1 MNAKE
6 IILCNDIKLLKKLSL
21 IKAVKAELIIFLTEL
36 EDIAGCLDEP
46 FERSDY
52 IYELGCYIFMMDEG
66 VLGGADISEILKTAT
81 RYNKYLTSTFNNFI
95 FEDEVKNV
103 ERIEE
108 ETKELINN
116 LSKVR

>member
-1 MNAKE
+1 MNIDE
-6 IILCNDIKLLKKLSL
+6 IILCNDIKLLKKLSI
-21 IKAVKAELIIFLTEL
+21 IKSAKTELITFLTKL
-36 EDIAGCLDEP
+36 ENIADCLDEP

-81 RYNKYLTSTFNNFI
+81 RYKKYLTSTFNEVV
-95 FEDEVKNV
+95 FEYEVKYLDK
-103 ERIEE
+103 IEK

-116 LSKVR
+116 LSKII